1 MPGIQTSIPWHSHRL
16 SRGILAGEEGRQG
29 GRNQRAHRAPDKACE
44 PRTVVQRKCHLFPP
58 FCPTRSQR
66 SLRLCS
72 EAMLAG
78 CGMQARSIILRRS
91 SCPSAPCS
99 DSVIGL
105 QHMLFNAFT
114 ASTVDGTA
122 VNARASPRVGAWV
135 PAGFPCTIAPCVGFP
150 GNTAS
155 RFNQFCNPRRIPVQ
169 VWSMPATG
177 CFTRPWTLAFA
188 LFFYRLAP
196 LDLGVFL
203 IASRPWTLA
212 FALFFYRLAPLGLG
226 VTRAVMPRLVDTR
239 AFGRSTMVAS
249 SFIMCVSTARE
260 RLGK

>member
-1 MPGIQTSIPWHSHRL
+1 
-16 SRGILAGEEGRQG
+16 
-29 GRNQRAHRAPDKACE
+29 
-44 PRTVVQRKCHLFPP
+44 
-58 FCPTRSQR
+58 
-66 SLRLCS
+66 
-72 EAMLAG
+72 
-78 CGMQARSIILRRS
+78 MQARSIILRRS

-188 LFFYRLAP
+188 LFF
-196 LDLGVFL
+196 

-212 FALFFYRLAPLGLG
+212 LFFIPSHPWALASHAPLCPASL
-226 VTRAVMPRLVDTR
+226 TRAPSDGRQWWPRHSLCVFQLRGNGLESKSCLWESKITDFPLLFPPPSR
-239 AFGRSTMVAS
+239 ALRAMMCAVATDS
-249 SFIMCVSTARE
+249 LSPGACVGDLLTTVGACVIRRVTQSGDVAE
-260 RLGK
+260 PLGP

>member
-1 MPGIQTSIPWHSHRL
+1 MGNPEEQR
-16 SRGILAGEEGRQG
+16 SRGI
-29 GRNQRAHRAPDKACE
+29 P
-44 PRTVVQRKCHLFPP
+44 LFPP
-58 FCPTRSQR
+58 STWCGMPTGCRCDECTSTPAEAVCTFCDDIYMS
-66 SLRLCS
+66 CS
-72 EAMLAG
+72 G

-196 LDLGVFL
+196 LDLGAFF

>member
-1 MPGIQTSIPWHSHRL
+1 
-16 SRGILAGEEGRQG
+16 
-29 GRNQRAHRAPDKACE
+29 
-44 PRTVVQRKCHLFPP
+44 
-58 FCPTRSQR
+58 
-66 SLRLCS
+66 
-72 EAMLAG
+72 
-78 CGMQARSIILRRS
+78 MQARSIILRRS

-196 LDLGVFL
+196 LDLGAFL
-203 IASRPWTLA
+203 SPRALGPWRLRSFFIASRPWALA
-212 FALFFYRLAPLGLG
+212 SHAPLCPASL
-226 VTRAVMPRLVDTR
+226 TRAPSDGRQWWPRHALCVFQLRGNGWESKSCLWESKITDFPLLFPPSSR
-239 AFGRSTMVAS
+239 ALRAM
-249 SFIMCVSTARE
+249 MCA
-260 RLGK
+260 LQ

>member
-1 MPGIQTSIPWHSHRL
+1 MALARTRLACWDERISHNA
-16 SRGILAGEEGRQG
+16 SRGGFAWAIQKSNDLEAF
-29 GRNQRAHRAPDKACE
+29 
-44 PRTVVQRKCHLFPP
+44 LYFPP
-58 FCPTRSQR
+58 STWCGMPTGCRCDECTSTPAEAVCTFCDDIYMS
-66 SLRLCS
+66 CS
-72 EAMLAG
+72 G

-196 LDLGVFL
+196 L
-203 IASRPWTLA
+203 
-212 FALFFYRLAPLGLG
+212 GLG